1 MSDDIVFGPIRDS
14 IVVINENVKKI
25 NEAVNQWRW
34 IINCLIIASLA
45 NSIALIA
52 LGIKGMN

>member
-14 IVVINENVKKI
+14 IVGINQNVKKI

-34 IINCLIIASLA
+34 IINCLIVASLA
-45 NSIALIA
+45 NSICLIA
-52 LGIKGMN
+52 LIIGGN